1 MELLP
6 NKAYHIT
13 VEGSVTETSPLN
25 GKTFELEEV
34 QKMVEGLI
42 EIVYLSDEQI
52 MIVNE
57 TGKFDKEY
65 NPFATAIAQLYGA
78 ITSRD
83 YICGNVVI
91 CPSPMLP

>member
-1 MELLP
+1 MELMP
-6 NKAYHIT
+6 NRAYHIT

-25 GKTFELEEV
+25 GKTFELEEA

-42 EIVYLSDEQI
+42 EIVYLHGEQI

-57 TGKFDKEY
+57 NGKFGKRY
-65 NPFATAIAQLYGA
+65 NPVATAIAHLHGS